1 MLREQGNDIHDK
13 LVTAFRDDL
22 GNEVCQ
28 IDARDLG
35 NEKITQLRKLIDC
48 LNDLVGG
55 KMDSFAVAD

>member
-1 MLREQGNDIHDK
+1 MHDK
-13 LVTAFRDDL
+13 LVTAFSDDL
-22 GNEVCQ
+22 GNEVCR